1 LQVEEFVQDV
11 VQDVLLKDKAASS
24 LLDERDLRYTK
35 INVFRFK
42 QSLDDSTLLFWRP
55 WAMNKF
61 NEIEWPFI
69 FFLKLAEGRLL
80 ANKDLGA
87 SV

>member
-1 LQVEEFVQDV
+1 MQAGEFVQDV

-24 LLDERDLRYTK
+24 LLDESDLSNTK

-42 QSLDDSTLLFWRP
+42 QSLDDSMLLFWRP
-55 WAMNKF
+55 WAIDPF
-61 NEIEWPFI
+61 GEIEWPFI

>member
-1 LQVEEFVQDV
+1 MQAGEFVQDV
-11 VQDVLLKDKAASS
+11 VQDILLKNKAASS
-24 LLDERDLRYTK
+24 LLDERDLSKTK

-55 WAMNKF
+55 WDIDVN
-61 NEIEWPFI
+61 EWPFI

>member
-1 LQVEEFVQDV
+1 MQAEEFIADV

-24 LLDERDLRYTK
+24 LVNKSDLSNTK
-35 INVFRFK
+35 LNVFRFK

-55 WAMNKF
+55 FAV
-61 NEIEWPFI
+61 EIEWPFI